1 MIKRNNDD
9 IKADRPTLDEVKFIP
24 RIPMYFLLENI
35 RSAYNV
41 GSIFRTA
48 DGMGAKKIFLSGYTC
63 KPSQKDLSKTAL
75 GAELAI
81 PWEHNDNP
89 VLLANQIKKQGI
101 QLVLLEHTKKSKSI
115 YDLDW
120 QFPLCVVLGNEAIK
134 MLAEGVASASDI
146 DYAMNLGYRHPMGP
160 LELSDL
166 VGLDVRRDIL
176 IGLAEATGDNSYL
189 PHPLLEKLV
198 NSGELGKKTNKGIY
212 NWENGIKS
220 ERNDLI

>member
-101 QLVLLEHTKKSKSI
+101 QLVLLEHTKKSQSI
-115 YDLDW
+115 YNLDW
-120 QFPLCVVLGNEAIK
+120 QFPLCVVLGNEV
-134 MLAEGVASASDI
+134 EGVSEELIALCDTHVEI
-146 DYAMNLGYRHPMGP
+146 PM
-160 LELSDL
+160 
-166 VGLDVRRDIL
+166 R
-176 IGLAEATGDNSYL
+176 
-189 PHPLLEKLV
+189 
-198 NSGELGKKTNKGIY
+198 
-212 NWENGIKS
+212 GIKQS
-220 ERNDLI
+220 LNVATAAGIIGYEMLRCYNRKGKN

>member
-101 QLVLLEHTKKSKSI
+101 QLVLLEHTKKSQSI
-115 YDLDW
+115 YNLDW
-120 QFPLCVVLGNEAIK
+120 QFPLCVVLGNEV
-134 MLAEGVASASDI
+134 EGVSE
-146 DYAMNLGYRHPMGP
+146 
-160 LELSDL
+160 ELIALCDTH
-166 VGLDVRRDIL
+166 VEIRMR
-176 IGLAEATGDNSYL
+176 
-189 PHPLLEKLV
+189 
-198 NSGELGKKTNKGIY
+198 
-212 NWENGIKS
+212 GIKQS
-220 ERNDLI
+220 LNVATAAGIIGYEMLRYYNTKG

>member
-101 QLVLLEHTKKSKSI
+101 QLVLLEHTKKSQSI
-115 YDLDW
+115 YNLDW
-120 QFPLCVVLGNEAIK
+120 QFPLCVVLGNEV
-134 MLAEGVASASDI
+134 EGVSEELIALCDTHVEI
-146 DYAMNLGYRHPMGP
+146 PM
-160 LELSDL
+160 
-166 VGLDVRRDIL
+166 R
-176 IGLAEATGDNSYL
+176 
-189 PHPLLEKLV
+189 
-198 NSGELGKKTNKGIY
+198 
-212 NWENGIKS
+212 GIKQS
-220 ERNDLI
+220 LNVATAAGIIGYEMLRCYNRKGTN